1 MLTLLFRRL
10 RRSAEPEVAPK
21 PGRSVASLVR
31 RVKHALKER
40 IDRVSR
46 LPTSPPSRPRAHTLA
61 LSDVQAS
68 RRSQPSPHCV
78 YQPTADF
85 ADPECSHT
93 FARAPSPSTYGTSA
107 AAIANVGRVLPLPHL
122 SAVETSSSTSFSV
135 NDDDQASSTT
145 SDDDSAGRASLSPS
159 TSTLPTPP
167 PSPLPSV
174 TAKEPTHSSVYYVK
188 QCYLRS
194 WATQPHV
201 EQALPSHDTYRAA
214 LVYGLALIDAEE
226 GYEQR
231 LDANRALCANAQ
243 REQDR
248 FGRIGQ
254 RIHSLMDS
262 YVYALCARAGCNS
275 TTAPAASFAKMQYT
289 HRLSPLAAADDDASF
304 VNLADVRQ
312 QLERPPVP
320 LFRPWGLSERV
331 KLNVTTGEGVE
342 ENLRQYVLV
351 DQAFAV
357 VDSYDD
363 SLDCAL
369 SNEGEEEDE
378 IIADVSLRVFLPAA
392 RQLEDVKEDSPLAT
406 LPRDPAAWWAL
417 DEDADDEAYFAAP
430 PSFDE

>member
-10 RRSAEPEVAPK
+10 GRSAEPEVALK

-31 RVKHALKER
+31 RVKHALKEK
-40 IDRVSR
+40 IDR
-46 LPTSPPSRPRAHTLA
+46 
-61 LSDVQAS
+61 
-68 RRSQPSPHCV
+68 
-78 YQPTADF
+78 PTADF

-93 FARAPSPSTYGTSA
+93 LARAPSPSTCGTSA
-107 AAIANVGRVLPLPHL
+107 AAIANVDRVLPLPHL
-122 SAVETSSSTSFSV
+122 SAAEISSSTFFSV

-145 SDDDSAGRASLSPS
+145 SDDNSAGRASPSPS

-201 EQALPSHDTYRAA
+201 EQALPSHNTYRAA

-231 LDANRALCANAQ
+231 LDANRALCADPQ
-243 REQDR
+243 QEQDR

-262 YVYALCARAGCNS
+262 YVYAICGRARCDS
-275 TTAPAASFAKMQYT
+275 TTAPAAFLAKMQYT
-289 HRLSPLAAADDDASF
+289 HRLSPRAAADDDASF

-320 LFRPWGLSERV
+320 LFRPWGFSERV
-331 KLNVTTGEGVE
+331 KLNMITGEGVE

-351 DQAFAV
+351 DQAFAI
-357 VDSYDD
+357 VDNCDD
-363 SLDCAL
+363 SLDWAV
-369 SNEGEEEDE
+369 SSEGEDEDE
-378 IIADVSLRVFLPAA
+378 IIADVSLRVSLPTV
-392 RQLEDVKEDSPLAT
+392 RQLDIAKDDSPLAT
-406 LPRDPAAWWAL
+406 PPRDPAAWWAL
-417 DEDADDEAYFAAP
+417 DEDDDEEAYFAAP
-430 PSFDE
+430 PSFSE